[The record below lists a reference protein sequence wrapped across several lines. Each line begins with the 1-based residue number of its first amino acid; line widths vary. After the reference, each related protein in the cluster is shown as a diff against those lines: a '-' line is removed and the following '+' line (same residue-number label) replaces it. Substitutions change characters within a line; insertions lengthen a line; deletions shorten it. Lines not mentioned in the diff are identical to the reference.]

1 MSAAYQEYLE
11 LFEYFGRGGMV
22 RLGRAEF
29 EALAA
34 EFDRLVAL
42 QRPLTREQIGRVAQ
56 LKALLLR
63 DRPKLRELA
72 TPARRT
78 RR

>member
-1 MSAAYQEYLE
+1 MSAGYQEYLE

-22 RLGRAEF
+22 RLRRAEF
-29 EALAA
+29 EALAE
-34 EFDRLVAL
+34 EFDRLIEL
-42 QRPLTREQIGRVAQ
+42 ERPLAREQIARVAE

-63 DRPKLRELA
+63 DRPKLQDLA
-72 TPARRT
+72 APRRRS